1 MANKGEGVAIGVL
14 AIVVIA
20 LFYLAVVGQFVISYH
35 VYFNFWDRVVFGI
48 VAFVI
53 IFLLVFFARD

>member
-20 LFYLAVVGQFVISYH
+20 LLYLAVVGHFVISYH

-53 IFLLVFFARD
+53 IILLVFFARD